1 MKTQYGL
8 IKCKYDCGKEVE
20 RNKMITHIHECPNRP
35 KDSLMEFV
43 MSKDANEV
51 YIEEPQWPNNLPLTR
66 DIVEIIKKLGLEP
79 PFDISADEDWMVVEP
94 KVKKVRNDWEKH
106 SGRGK

>member
-20 RNKMITHIHECPNRP
+20 QNKMISHIHECPNRP

-43 MSKDANEV
+43 MSKDANED
-51 YIEEPQWPNNLPLTR
+51 YIEEPQWPRELPETR
-66 DIVEIIKKLGLEP
+66 DIFEIIKKIGLEP
-79 PFDISADEDWMVVEP
+79 PFDLPADEDWMVVES
-94 KVKKVRNDWEKH
+94 KAKKSRTDGKKF